1 MFSLNHL
8 KHRVLDWARYQKN
21 LHTNERVKLNI
32 DRFKKSSNKKDK
44 ITIRRE
50 IADLKKY
57 WGDIPLQYITH
68 DFYVKDCEIS
78 LEEMKNYIPSYYFY
92 YVICPKYDDIKKVS
106 YLVEDKFKSYF
117 LFKDLG
123 YKVAKSFFV
132 KKEGVFDPAISKFLT
147 RDDLTLW
154 LNKSCADKLFIKPIN
169 GRGGKGIIVAHK
181 KNDNYFIGNKVV
193 NFEFIRSLKGN
204 YIVESGIQQSLYVSS
219 VYPNSVNTLR
229 VITKRD
235 LKTNIVDIIAVVLR
249 VGTCGRELDNAC
261 QGGLLL
267 GIDIAT
273 GVPVTGNAVFEYG
286 SEYFKEHP
294 DTNYKFSNFAIH
306 EWSDFKDK
314 ILIIA
319 NRMHHIN
326 LAGWDIAITD
336 DGPQVIEVNVLFG
349 LDLLQSSLG
358 GLKKYFISDSPIK
371 SFN

>member
-1 MFSLNHL
+1 M
-8 KHRVLDWARYQKN
+8 
-21 LHTNERVKLNI
+21 
-32 DRFKKSSNKKDK
+32 
-44 ITIRRE
+44 
-50 IADLKKY
+50 
-57 WGDIPLQYITH
+57 
-68 DFYVKDCEIS
+68 
-78 LEEMKNYIPSYYFY
+78 
-92 YVICPKYDDIKKVS
+92 
-106 YLVEDKFKSYF
+106 
-117 LFKDLG
+117 
-123 YKVAKSFFV
+123 
-132 KKEGVFDPAISKFLT
+132 
-147 RDDLTLW
+147 
-154 LNKSCADKLFIKPIN
+154 
-169 GRGGKGIIVAHK
+169 
-181 KNDNYFIGNKVV
+181 
-193 NFEFIRSLKGN
+193 
-204 YIVESGIQQSLYVSS
+204 YVSS